1 MPNKDGEESPPMSI
15 ASPVADLPAS
25 QASIMPR
32 PSRLHHEGLGET
44 DRNFSIAIHLSPLA
58 GLLTPITLPLVLA
71 PLILWLVR
79 RQHSVFVDDHGREA
93 VNFGISFILLHIILG
108 ITIVGIFL
116 IPVLWVIG
124 IVNVIRGAIAASRS
138 EYFRYPMTIRFIN

>member
-1 MPNKDGEESPPMSI
+1 MSI
-15 ASPVADLPAS
+15 ASPAAADYPMS

-32 PSRLHHEGLGET
+32 PNRLRHDGLSET
-44 DRNFSIAIHLSPLA
+44 DRNFGLAIHLSPLA

-79 RQHSVFVDDHGREA
+79 REHSVFVDDHGREA
-93 VNFGISFILLHIILG
+93 VNFGISFILLHVILG
-108 ITIVGIFL
+108 ITIIGIIL
-116 IPVLWVIG
+116 IPVLWVVA
-124 IVNVIRGAIAASRS
+124 IVNVIRAAIAASRS